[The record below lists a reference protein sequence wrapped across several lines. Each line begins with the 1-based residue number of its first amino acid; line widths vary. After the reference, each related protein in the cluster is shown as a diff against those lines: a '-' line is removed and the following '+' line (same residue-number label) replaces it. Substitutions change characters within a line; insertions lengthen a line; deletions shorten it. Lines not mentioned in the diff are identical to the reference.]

1 MQKLPKITEEFQQQQ
16 QQAVLDAE
24 VIYEFEQLLERK
36 YPFIDVIPFVILILA
51 ATWGSFYEP
60 FVAWVSIPTFLIVWL
75 TYKASGNPNIEQKVT
90 ITKKGIIV
98 SELELIPEGYFTI
111 LRATGYIVA
120 LICIVSVFYFGPMIL
135 IGAGA
140 GALMSFQVTGAQNEP
155 KIRTTPFNNNL
166 DYMLCITKGRN
177 FKNGILNFTHS
188 FKYEEGNNYP
198 EDVRNFFSFYYSA
211 TLQQQVKM
219 RELINREINI
229 TFEED
234 VTHI

>member
-1 MQKLPKITEEFQQQQ
+1 MRKLPKITEEFKQQQ

-90 ITKKGIIV
+90 ITQKGIIV

-140 GALMSFQVTGAQNEP
+140 GALMSFQFTGAQNEP
-155 KIRTTPFNNNL
+155 KVRATPFNDNL
-166 DYMLCITKGRN
+166 DYVLSIINGRN
-177 FKNGILNFTHS
+177 FKNGILGYTHTFS
-188 FKYEEGNNYP
+188 NRDNYP
-198 EDVRNFFSFYYSA
+198 QDVRNFFSFHYSA
-211 TLQQQVKM
+211 TSQQQAKM
-219 RELINREINI
+219 RELISREINI
-229 TFEED
+229 IFEED
-234 VTHI
+234 LTHI